1 LIKEKK
7 RSLKAHFDL
16 SRVLDMEIKVRGEKR
31 KREKKRRRMVCL
43 IQNEHLSSTCVTL
56 GGRPQRGNSNDIK
69 EGWKQMSEAA
79 THSTHVRRPL
89 LFVSTFKSP

>member
-31 KREKKRRRMVCL
+31 KREKK
-43 IQNEHLSSTCVTL
+43 E
-56 GGRPQRGNSNDIK
+56 
-69 EGWKQMSEAA
+69 EEW
-79 THSTHVRRPL
+79 
-89 LFVSTFKSP
+89 FV